1 MANTGE
7 APPKRGAFSRLQV
20 FKGLGFHWLKYI
32 KGLRN
37 LSLRSVKGPKGANKS
52 IMTDWL
58 RKRKENFLDE

>member
-20 FKGLGFHWLKYI
+20 FKGQGFYWLKYI
-32 KGLRN
+32 RGLGK
-37 LSLRSVKGPKGANKS
+37 LSLRSVKGPKRANKS
-52 IMTDWL
+52 IMAVWL